1 MKTACPY
8 IAAFCSTT
16 ETIHINQ
23 ILLTLAKSHHLIFYC
38 SKKFL
43 CSIILSPHGKTTGTA
58 LTANWIPWPHHSS
71 VHVASWE
78 ISQSGSEL
86 NRPLG
91 PCLNAAASSYL
102 CPGGYHYHW
111 SSSLSS
117 AHPKI
122 NSAHISFIRRNQ
134 LTQRNSITVF
144 KTPKQR
150 QWYQPSL
157 QLAFKSLLSSA
168 INITLSDRVRK
179 LKNSWWWHLQINPVA
194 LSHGIV
200 SSPFGKGSFLTL
212 YVVALCKRC
221 DTFPIQIYK

>member
-71 VHVASWE
+71 VHMASWE

-91 PCLNAAASSYL
+91 PCLNTAASSYP

-111 SSSLSS
+111 SPSLSS

-122 NSAHISFIRRNQ
+122 NSAHVSFIRRNQ
-134 LTQRNSITVF
+134 LTQRNSTKHQNKGSDISH
-144 KTPKQR
+144 PCS
-150 QWYQPSL
+150 WL
-157 QLAFKSLLSSA
+157 LSLLSSA
-168 INITLSDRVRK
+168 INIMLSDRVCK
-179 LKNSWWWHLQINPVA
+179 LKNS
-194 LSHGIV
+194 
-200 SSPFGKGSFLTL
+200 
-212 YVVALCKRC
+212 
-221 DTFPIQIYK
+221 